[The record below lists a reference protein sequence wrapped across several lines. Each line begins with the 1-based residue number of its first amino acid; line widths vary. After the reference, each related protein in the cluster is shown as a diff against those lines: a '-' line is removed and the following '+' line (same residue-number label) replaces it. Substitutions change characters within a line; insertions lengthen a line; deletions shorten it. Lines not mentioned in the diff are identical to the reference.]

1 MITSF
6 GAQAYITRSRRYK
19 TIINASKQQGEE
31 EEEFEREGLISSV
44 SSLNFYNPDERLR
57 EKIGATEM
65 FRLNRTYNFSVAF
78 IFVVTLVSS
87 SSVDYTLFLTS
98 ALQRLS
104 SHLLQH

>member
-44 SSLNFYNPDERLR
+44 SSLNFYNPDER
-57 EKIGATEM
+57 
-65 FRLNRTYNFSVAF
+65 NFSVAF